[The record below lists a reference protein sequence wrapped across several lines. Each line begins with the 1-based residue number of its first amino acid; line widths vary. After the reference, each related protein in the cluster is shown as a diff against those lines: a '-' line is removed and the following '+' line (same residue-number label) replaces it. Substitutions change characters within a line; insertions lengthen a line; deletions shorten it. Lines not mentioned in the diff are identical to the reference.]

1 MNRINKIIK
10 GILVITLIIAIISV
24 IYLVVIH
31 NPGEDYTEFYLLD
44 SNNDTTAYPTNI
56 TQYSI
61 EKIVIGIQNKEH
73 RQVNYTVKIKK
84 DGYLLTQYNHSLN
97 NNEKIETPYY
107 INSAD
112 KVGINQLLIIELY
125 KDDIDAPYRTLT
137 VRYNVVK

>member
-10 GILVITLIIAIISV
+10 AILIITLIAAIISV

-44 SNNDTTAYPTNI
+44 ANNDTLDYPTNI

-61 EKIVIGIQNKEH
+61 EKIIIGIQNREH
-73 RQVNYTVKIKK
+73 AEVNYTVKVKK
-84 DGYLLTQYNHSLN
+84 DGYLQAEYKHTLN

-107 INSAD
+107 LNNAQT
-112 KVGINQLLIIELY
+112 VGNDQLLVVELY
-125 KDDIDAPYRTLT
+125 KNDIDAPYRTLNL
-137 VRYNVVK
+137 RYNVI